1 MNCSRLERK
10 IVVFLQSWF
19 VSYVNERT
27 CLGVNWIDKM
37 RLLLLLSPGITVR
50 SVSYYWSVVRADSSL
65 TDLPEG
71 PRSYVFTVPASDD
84 F

>member
-37 RLLLLLSPGITVR
+37 RLLLLLSPGITVEICQLLV
-50 SVSYYWSVVRADSSL
+50 VSCQS
-65 TDLPEG
+65 G
-71 PRSYVFTVPASDD
+71 PFSH
-84 F
+84 